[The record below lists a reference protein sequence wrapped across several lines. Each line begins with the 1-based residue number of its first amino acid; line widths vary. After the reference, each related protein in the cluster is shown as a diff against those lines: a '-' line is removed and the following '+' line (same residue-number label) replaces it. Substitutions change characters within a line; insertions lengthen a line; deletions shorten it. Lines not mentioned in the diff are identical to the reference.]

1 MKILYLIRY
10 KWCTFL
16 QNQRT
21 LTALRQRYRWYFSVS
36 FNCLLQAYH
45 SSFVNTNENIGNMA
59 FLTFKTNFRGPVTN
73 FNPEFQ
79 LDIIDEALYFF
90 RANVFFRT
98 YEIKVI
104 SIVLH

>member
-1 MKILYLIRY
+1 MHFPTKPKNVDRLASMLPIR
-10 KWCTFL
+10 L
-16 QNQRT
+16 
-21 LTALRQRYRWYFSVS
+21 VP

-59 FLTFKTNFRGPVTN
+59 FLPFKTNFRGPVTN

-104 SIVLH
+104 SIVLHSESISYQC